1 MATKLLEF
9 LSPKGKF
16 PLGRT
21 VGYLERGKQLKS
33 GIESVAMYYK
43 PTLTADIGI
52 REFVFYNLPQLVYVN
67 PKVQF
72 NTFKSQSKYA
82 KIAFYLLGGDRIQ
95 VDVDGMTREEVVEVV
110 LKIAEKSP
118 EQIKADRKPFNVNPM
133 YPKYRINPANF
144 GWPFFGQR
152 KCICEVPGQL
162 SCSKYIKYWPKE
174 MREYAQK
181 ISGIGKG
188 KKVDISVLDL
198 EK

>member
-1 MATKLLEF
+1 MPNKILGIVH
-9 LSPKGKF
+9 PKGMF
-16 PLGRT
+16 PLRRT
-21 VGYLERGKQLKS
+21 VGYLERGRQLKP
-33 GIESVAMYYK
+33 GVESVAIYFK
-43 PTLTADIGI
+43 QTLTADRGV

-72 NTFKSQSKYA
+72 NTFKSQSKFA
-82 KIAFYLLGGDRIQ
+82 NIAFYLTGGEHIRADL
-95 VDVDGMTREEVVEVV
+95 DGMTREEVVEVV

-118 EQIKADRKPFNVNPM
+118 QQIEADKKPFNVNPK
-133 YPKYRINPANF
+133 YPKYLINPANF
-144 GWPFFGQR
+144 GLPYFGQR

-188 KKVDISVLDL
+188 KKVDIKYIDL
-198 EK
+198 E